1 MSSFGWHFDQ
11 HSARYNDARTAL
23 SRTAAL
29 AIVFAVVVLAKVVAP
44 FAQLTQDRHQAAQQK
59 AAQITERDEAGRR
72 SADLS
77 EISLQFDAVVQA
89 IKAQPWNANVADL
102 KVRFRELGNSYDAI
116 RPLPPTK
123 ILEAYQTRDEV
134 RSREVLQTE
143 QMSPRERLQQPRL
156 RSLEERTLS
165 PGDGGGRLARRPL
178 EGGTGASAEP
188 DGDETERRLLVAE
201 AADLLR
207 LNPERVSQAIRQS
220 PADWHRTVY
229 EEAAAEE
236 AKAAVRSIFDVI
248 ADRVLRAIQGLLAL
262 PATTTALP
270 DLPQQLS
277 DLTTTVEKWRD
288 DRLTDLEWYR
298 TALGK
303 EDELHRLTL
312 ELVDAT
318 RPIGEALAAQW
329 SEAQRQHA
337 ALEQELSTA
346 NDRIAE
352 LEQAVE
358 AIDQELEGHLPE
370 WMRGLFAAREMIQL
384 YPFVI
389 LGLLAFM
396 GVTALAADGHHR
408 EMLRILKEKGETVD
422 PSATGSIWLLR
433 QSGLGARA
441 TSAALYLG
449 GIAVFWFLFE
459 QGAGHLRTWAAL
471 EPAAAWLNVEAAR
484 IILWLGRG
492 AFIAAAASTAAIILR
507 GRD

>member
-11 HSARYNDARTAL
+11 HTARYNDARTAL

-29 AIVFAVVVLAKVVAP
+29 AIVFAVVVLAKVVSP

-59 AAQITERDEAGRR
+59 AAQAAERDEAGRR

-77 EISLQFDAVVQA
+77 EVSEQFDGVVQA
-89 IKAQPWNANVADL
+89 IKAQPWNAKVEDL

-116 RPLPPTK
+116 RPLPATK

-134 RSREVLQTE
+134 RSREVLQTG
-143 QMSPRERLQQPRL
+143 QMPARERLQQPRL
-156 RSLEERTLS
+156 RGLEERS
-165 PGDGGGRLARRPL
+165 IQPGDGGARLARRPPPD
-178 EGGTGASAEP
+178 ETGATTPPE
-188 DGDETERRLLVAE
+188 GDETDQRLLVAE

-207 LNPERVSQAIRQS
+207 LNPERVSEAIRRS
-220 PADWHRTVY
+220 PSDWHRKVY
-229 EEAAAEE
+229 EEAAEEE

-248 ADRVLRAIQGLLAL
+248 ADRVLHAIQRLLAL

-270 DLPQQLS
+270 DLPRQLT

-303 EDELHRLTL
+303 EDELHRLTS
-312 ELVDAT
+312 ELVEAT
-318 RPIGEALAAQW
+318 RPIGQALSSQW

-337 ALEQELSTA
+337 ALEEELSAA

-352 LEQAVE
+352 LEDAVD
-358 AIDQELEGHLPE
+358 AIDKELEGHLPE

-384 YPFVI
+384 YPFV
-389 LGLLAFM
+389 LFGLIAFM
-396 GVTALAADGHHR
+396 GVTALAADRHHG
-408 EMLRILKEKGETVD
+408 EMLRILGEKGETTD

-433 QSGLGARA
+433 QPGISARVMSA
-441 TSAALYLG
+441 TLYLG
-449 GIAVFWFLFE
+449 GLAVFWFLFE
-459 QGAGHLRTWAAL
+459 QGAASLTSWAAL
-471 EPAAAWLNVEAAR
+471 EPTAAWLNADAGR
-484 IILWLGRG
+484 IILWLGRA
-492 AFIAAAASTAAIILR
+492 AFLAAAASVGAMIVR